1 MTSVPGNVTM
11 FRVEYRYEVHKRVVD
26 TVACTALVLCGLLGM
41 TIAILGLAVPASTGS
56 ASPSWGN
63 GVPVFCIGA
72 GLAYAGF
79 VVARRTLTG
88 RLTVTSDSLVL
99 RYSGW
104 VRGTRVMTMPWSTI
118 TSFTVRSSATTTAW
132 KTVHADLNTGQQVR
146 LPCTLRTRRTD
157 VAAIAQELTA
167 FANTVHGAA
176 AGQ

>member
-1 MTSVPGNVTM
+1 
-11 FRVEYRYEVHKRVVD
+11 VEYRYEVHKRVVD

-41 TIAILGLAVPASTGS
+41 TIAILGLAIPASTGS
-56 ASPSWGN
+56 SSPSWGN

-72 GLAYAGF
+72 GLAYVGF

-118 TSFTVRSSATTTAW
+118 TSFTVRSSGTTTNW

-146 LPCTLRTRRTD
+146 LPCTLRTRRAD

-167 FANTVHGAA
+167 FATTMAHGAA